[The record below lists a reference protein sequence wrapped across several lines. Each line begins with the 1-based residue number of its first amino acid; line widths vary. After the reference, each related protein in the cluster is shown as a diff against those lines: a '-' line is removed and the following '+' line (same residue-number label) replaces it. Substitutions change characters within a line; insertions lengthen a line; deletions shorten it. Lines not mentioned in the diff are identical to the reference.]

1 MNKTTSAYV
10 PGVCNIG
17 PAERRMRRAWGMAGL
32 IIGVALAVV
41 LVVSD
46 VSWGWRFVLMIP
58 FTGAALGLLQD
69 AFHFC
74 TAFGLRGIY
83 NVVNSTGVTDNVELE
98 AYRRKDV
105 RKALLIAGLAL
116 LVGAFLTGISFLI

>member
-1 MNKTTSAYV
+1 MNKPTSSYI

-17 PAERRMRRAWGMAGL
+17 PAERRMRRAWGIFGISTG
-32 IIGVALAVV
+32 IILLVYFIVVDAELA
-41 LVVSD
+41 
-46 VSWGWRFVLMIP
+46 WRFLLLAP
-58 FTGAALGLLQD
+58 FTAGALCLLQD